1 MLSSCQH
8 VRGVINGVVFLLLA
22 NVMRF
27 LQAGLLAYDD
37 AYVLDATRD
46 ACV

>member
-8 VRGVINGVVFLLLA
+8 VRGMINGVVFLLLA
-22 NVMRF
+22 NVMRY
-27 LQAGLLAYDD
+27 LRAGLLAHDNTF
-37 AYVLDATRD
+37 VPDATRD